1 MFIRDQWM
9 AEGSKRLKS
18 QNKKK
23 NTIDI
28 FDILKFLKEKKARYL
43 IIERQRAMI
52 YFYYAIKNSC
62 MYFFKKR
69 EHLLSQSHSHHRT

>member
-9 AEGSKRLKS
+9 AEGSKRLQS

-62 MYFFKKR
+62 MQKKKSTFLYHIVII
-69 EHLLSQSHSHHRT
+69 EQS